1 MTNLSTFEITHI
13 TSVHEFVP
21 ANATYLDF
29 QAFFVSKPI

>member
-13 TSVHEFVP
+13 TGVHEFVP